1 MVDENRVACLGK
13 SDGYQMPSQSISA
26 RPLPL
31 DHPRRSVIISVKIK
45 GDKYQMALWAH
56 ARCLRP
62 ISALG
67 GPLKTAIG
75 TCQTPIS
82 VMDARWPYGSISV
95 VGVGRVGLGLAQ
107 EYASMGGGGVLSRTL
122 RSLIPTLLVYIGN
135 IAYCQWSWVRH
146 DSYVLVRLY
155 YEF

>member
-45 GDKYQMALWAH
+45 EA
-56 ARCLRP
+56 
-62 ISALG
+62 S
-67 GPLKTAIG
+67 
-75 TCQTPIS
+75 CQTPIS

-95 VGVGRVGLGLAQ
+95 VGGRAALRAWVGLGLAQ
-107 EYASMGGGGVLSRTL
+107 EYALGVGE
-122 RSLIPTLLVYIGN
+122 VY
-135 IAYCQWSWVRH
+135 
-146 DSYVLVRLY
+146 
-155 YEF
+155 